1 MNTDL
6 KKQSLSVKSVFICGQ
21 SLSLM
26 LTLWLG
32 CSIKLTAQTPNDDV
46 DVVRV
51 NTDVTNLPFTVLDK
65 QRRFITTLNVDDIR
79 VLEDGVPQQ
88 LFTFQRETDRPLAI
102 AFLIDVSISQQY
114 TLSDEK
120 AAARG
125 FIESAI
131 HSNKDQVAVVPFTG
145 QAFLEQSLTRDVLSV
160 YRVLQQIDVAI
171 PAYQGAGHPLSGIPT
186 GPGLPATPEEGTTA
200 IWDAIALTSRQ
211 VLAKTQDQRRR
222 AIILLT
228 DGLDTASRLKRS
240 EAVNEV
246 LSAEAVVYAIGIG
259 DSKGEGVNKGA
270 VREIAERTGGRAFF
284 PKKTDDLQSAF
295 AEIEKELRTQYLIA
309 YSSSNKKRDGAYR
322 KITVEIANPVL
333 KNEKLEVRHRP
344 GYFAKKG

>member
-1 MNTDL
+1 MNYKRL
-6 KKQSLSVKSVFICGQ
+6 FLLLAVI
-21 SLSLM
+21 
-26 LTLWLG
+26 LG
-32 CSIKLTAQTPNDDV
+32 CASQIVAQNPNEDV

-51 NTDVTNLPFTVLDK
+51 NTDVTNLPFTVVDK
-65 QRRFITTLNVDDIR
+65 QHRFITTLNVDDIR

-131 HSNKDQVAVVPFTG
+131 HSNKDQVAMVPFTG
-145 QAFLEQSLTRDVLSV
+145 QAFLEQGLTRDVLSV

-171 PAYQGAGHPLSGIPT
+171 PAYRGVGRPLSGIRT

-200 IWDAIALTSRQ
+200 IWDAIALTSSQ
-211 VLAKTQDQRRR
+211 VLGKTQDQRRR

-228 DGLDTASRLKRS
+228 DGLDTSSRLTRNNAIN
-240 EAVNEV
+240 EA
-246 LSAEAVVYAIGIG
+246 LAAETVVYAIGIG

-322 KITVEIANPVL
+322 RITVEVTNPEL
-333 KNEKLEVRHRP
+333 KNEKLQVRYRP